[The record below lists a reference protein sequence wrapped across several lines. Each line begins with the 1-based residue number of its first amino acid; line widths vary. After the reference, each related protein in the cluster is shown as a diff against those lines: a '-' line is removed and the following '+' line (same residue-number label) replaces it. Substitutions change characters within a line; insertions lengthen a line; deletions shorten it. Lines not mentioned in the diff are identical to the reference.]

1 MFDEPTTR
9 RDALQ
14 RVSATVFAL
23 TGGASLL
30 AACGAE
36 SSTTSDAAYRVG
48 ILTDLDT
55 LNPMNTVAD
64 QSVQWLVYDKLMV
77 YDAHLPPGAL
87 AGEVS
92 RHQRGSARRLRTH

>member
-1 MFDEPTTR
+1 MSPRPDAMRSSGSARLSLPSPAGRHCLR
-9 RDALQ
+9 RA
-14 RVSATVFAL
+14 VP
-23 TGGASLL
+23 
-30 AACGAE
+30 

-77 YDAHLPPGAL
+77 YDAHLRPAL
-87 AGEVS
+87 SLAKS
-92 RHQRGSARRLRTH
+92 